1 MPGRDITRLRNRAA
15 RVLFLFFFVIWAGP
29 QLAMP
34 AWAQSAPPQND
45 PKPNAPS
52 SSTSAV
58 APAGSPQS
66 PDKPDDKPAKTIDKK
81 DSQNKDIND
90 QGVFV
95 FRKDVDEV
103 MLHASVIDDKQHIVT
118 TLDHSAFSVF
128 EDGKP
133 QSIISFHH
141 EDIPVA
147 MGIIIDN
154 SGSMREKRNKVNQA
168 ALNLVRSSN
177 PKDEVFVVNFND
189 EQYLDQD
196 FTNNLLKLKEALDKI
211 DARGGTALYDAVVAS
226 ADHLKQNARLEK
238 KVLFVVTDGEDNASS
253 ETLEQAVKQLQ
264 QENGPS
270 VYAIGI
276 LGDEEHPKRAKK
288 ALEIIAQRTGGIA
301 FFPKTLDEVDAISR
315 TVANDI
321 RNQYAIGYKPTNPRG
336 NGGFRQIRVDAKAK
350 GHGKLMVA
358 PRVATTPVRNLPP
371 AARSKVLPICPR
383 RSGLTVP
390 HCPSSFR
397 ARRLSIR
404 RRSRPRAPSP
414 LARSPAPLPHI
425 SSVRFLRARREPF
438 SRRIRCKP
446 REHRADAC
454 TRDAAAG
461 RRHWSAVRSL
471 SISFWFNAAA
481 IC

>member
-29 QLAMP
+29 QLAIP

-45 PKPNAPS
+45 PKSNTPS
-52 SSTSAV
+52 SS
-58 APAGSPQS
+58 APAATPAAPQQS
-66 PDKPDDKPAKTIDKK
+66 PDKPDKDRPDKK

-103 MLHASVIDDKQHIVT
+103 LLHASVIDDKQHIVT
-118 TLDHSAFSVF
+118 TLDRSAFSVF

-133 QSIISFHH
+133 QTIISFHN

-154 SGSMREKRNKVNQA
+154 SGSMREKRSKVNQA

-189 EQYLDQD
+189 EYYLDQD

-226 ADHLKQNARLEK
+226 AEHLKRNARLEK
-238 KVLFVVTDGEDNASS
+238 KVLFIVTDGEDNASN
-253 ETLEQAVKQLQ
+253 ETLEQAVKHLQ
-264 QENGPS
+264 EENGPS

-276 LGDEEHPKRAKK
+276 LGDEEHPKRARK
-288 ALEIIAQRTGGIA
+288 ALEIIAQHTGGIA
-301 FFPKTLDEVDAISR
+301 FFPKTLDEVDEISR
-315 TVANDI
+315 TVARDI

-336 NGGFRQIRVDAKAK
+336 NGGFRQIRVDAKSK
-350 GHGKLMVA
+350 GHGKL
-358 PRVATTPVRNLPP
+358 TVRTKSGYYAGAQP
-371 AARSKVLPICPR
+371 AAGGTK
-383 RSGLTVP
+383 
-390 HCPSSFR
+390 
-397 ARRLSIR
+397 
-404 RRSRPRAPSP
+404 
-414 LARSPAPLPHI
+414 
-425 SSVRFLRARREPF
+425 
-438 SRRIRCKP
+438 
-446 REHRADAC
+446 
-454 TRDAAAG
+454 
-461 RRHWSAVRSL
+461 
-471 SISFWFNAAA
+471 
-481 IC
+481 